1 MEENKELTP
10 EEVKERKEKLIQ
22 YYTEQVDFLTV
33 QLEYETLV
41 TAIEEQRAKRVQF
54 QVMVA
59 NMLAQDEE
67 EEEAAPFTPVK
78 RSLSRMPS
86 VPRKKSKKGK
96 RDDGY
101 ASA

>member
-67 EEEAAPFTPVK
+67 EDLKPRTLK
-78 RSLSRMPS
+78 RS
-86 VPRKKSKKGK
+86 
-96 RDDGY
+96 
-101 ASA
+101 